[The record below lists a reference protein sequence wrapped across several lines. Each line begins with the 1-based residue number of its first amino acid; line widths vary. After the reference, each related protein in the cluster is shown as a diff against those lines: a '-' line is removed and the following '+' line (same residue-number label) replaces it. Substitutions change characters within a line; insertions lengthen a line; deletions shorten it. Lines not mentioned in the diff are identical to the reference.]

1 MKSNHS
7 AARIKEKRIEVLEAG
22 RRSRQDSIVLDLERD
37 VKFST
42 DPLEAYALARS
53 ELIIHDAIVVA
64 AAIEYGDKAIKRSS
78 QRWTRRISLC
88 IPVHDPD
95 RWNASRVSTTLRE
108 AIEFLTGDY
117 WVIRFEKRLNHVS
130 IPPQEYLDFPV
141 ETEAVLP
148 YSDGMDSRAVAGIV
162 RASLGEKI
170 VPVRVGSENR
180 NNPTNNGGRK
190 PFTKVPYK
198 VSCHMPNKESSV
210 RSRGFKFALI
220 SAIAAYLVDV
230 QKIIIPESGQGIIGP
245 VLVGSG
251 HLYPDYR
258 NHPLFTIRMQC
269 FIEALLGMQ
278 VRYNFPRIWN
288 TKGETLRK
296 FNSLCGEDDWKSTRS
311 CWRDN
316 RWSSVNGKWRHCG
329 VCAACMLRRVAVHA
343 AGLRESPDAYVCT
356 NMAAATLESAVDPN
370 FTNLNRAYRDYAIAG
385 VLHMDH
391 LAAMAKV
398 DARSQVE
405 RHATLLAPTLD
416 RSREETLKDLKT
428 LLLKHAA
435 EWQSYLDSL
444 SPNSFVK
451 QWVRG

>member
-1 MKSNHS
+1 MNSNHGL
-7 AARIKEKRIEVLEAG
+7 ARIKEKRIEVIEAG

-53 ELIIHDAIVVA
+53 ELIIHDAMVVA

-78 QRWTRRISLC
+78 QNWARQISLS

-95 RWNASRVSTTLRE
+95 HWNTSRISKSLRE
-108 AIEFLTGDY
+108 ATEFLTGDY
-117 WVIRFEKRLNHVS
+117 WEIRFVKRLNHAL
-130 IPPQEYLDFPV
+130 IPPQEYLNFPV

-148 YSDGMDSRAVAGIV
+148 YSDGMDSRAVAGIE
-162 RASLGEKI
+162 RASLGEKL
-170 VPVRVGSENR
+170 VPVRVGTENR
-180 NNPTNNGGRK
+180 NSRTNNGGRK

-198 VSCHMPNKESSV
+198 VSCHIPNKESSV

-220 SAIAAYLVDV
+220 SAIAAYLVDA

-251 HLYPDYR
+251 DVYPDYR
-258 NHPLFTIRMQC
+258 NHPRFTIRMER
-269 FIEALLGMQ
+269 FINALLSKQ
-278 VRYNFPRIWN
+278 VRYIFPRIWS
-288 TKGETLRK
+288 TKGETLKK
-296 FNSLCGEDDWKSTRS
+296 FNSLCSEDDWKSTRS

-343 AGLRESPDAYVCT
+343 AGLSEHPDAYICT
-356 NMAAATLESAVDPN
+356 NMSAATLEDAVDPD
-370 FTNLNRAYRDYAIAG
+370 FTNLNCSYRDYAIAG

-391 LAAMAKV
+391 LAAIANE
-398 DARSQVE
+398 DARTQVE
-405 RHATLLAPTLD
+405 RHATFLAPALD
-416 RSREETLKDLKT
+416 RPREEILECLRT
-428 LLLKHAA
+428 LLLKHAT
-435 EWQSYLDSL
+435 EWQNYLDSL
-444 SPNSFVK
+444 GPNSIVK
-451 QWVRG
+451 KWARG